1 MADFNLTSLARA
13 LSQPQLDVTELMADS
28 CPPRT
33 LPLQL
38 PRRRKLSSCN
48 SSESL
53 ELLASPAAAEA
64 RVLVINTGGT
74 IGMTLH
80 DNVLA
85 PKANAFVQ
93 SLRKLPIIHDE
104 KYALQTALYD
114 YYGPESTL
122 VLPKPTP
129 HADRLFHGLSKGK
142 RIIYTVFEY
151 SPLLDSSN
159 MTTEDWGRIGK
170 DIEKNYENFD
180 GFVILHGTDT
190 MAYTASA
197 LSFMCEHLGKPVIL
211 TGSQVPIYEM
221 RNDGRDN
228 LLGALLI
235 AGQFVIPEVCLYF
248 YNKLYRGNR
257 VTKVDTGSFNA
268 FNSPN
273 LAPLATAEVDIKINW
288 DTVWRANTTAKFQVS
303 TELNRNVGLLRLFPG
318 ITAATVRAFLQPPME
333 GVVLETYGSGNAP
346 DNRPDLL
353 EELKKATDS
362 GVIIMNCT
370 QCLRGTV
377 SASYATGKV
386 LIDAGLIVGGDMTPE
401 AALSKLSYVL
411 AKKDL
416 DLAAKKKMM
425 AENLRGE
432 MSSDLAG
439 AKICLSDSRFIQA
452 IAKSLSISCKEEL
465 EAIRDALTAPLACA
479 SAKIGDIEALEALR
493 EMGSNLCLADYDGR
507 TPLHIAACEG
517 HLSVVRYLLSHGATV
532 YAKDRYG
539 DTPLCNAVQFRHK
552 EVVQLLR
559 KTGAH
564 FSRDKLEELGTE
576 LCSLAAVADL
586 EALEIWSIAGADFT
600 KPGYDGQT
608 AIQVAEA
615 VGQNKVVP
623 FLVQLLSS
631 RSRTVFGGLNE
642 FNEIE
647 DGDDDD
653 DDDESIGGVEF
664 SAPTNAQA
672 GSPSSNKSRSEPF
685 PVSHPKSC

>member
-1 MADFNLTSLARA
+1 MADCSFNNLTSLARA
-13 LSQPQLDVTELMADS
+13 LSQPTLNVIEANDVGPARNVLHP
-28 CPPRT
+28 C
-33 LPLQL
+33 
-38 PRRRKLSSCN
+38 RRRKLSSC
-48 SSESL
+48 SSFEHV
-53 ELLASPAAAEA
+53 ETVTSPSAVEA

-93 SLRKLPIIHDE
+93 GLRKLPILHDE
-104 KYALQTALYD
+104 LYAQQTCLYE
-114 YYGPESTL
+114 YYGSENSL
-122 VLPKPTP
+122 VLP
-129 HADRLFHGLSKGK
+129 LSKDNK
-142 RIIYTVFEY
+142 RIVYNVLEY

-159 MTTEDWGRIGK
+159 MTTDDWGRIGK
-170 DIEKNYENFD
+170 DIEKNYENYD

-197 LSFMCEHLGKPVIL
+197 LSFMCEHLGKPIIL

-235 AGQFVIPEVCLYF
+235 AGQFVIPEVGLYF
-248 YNKLYRGNR
+248 HNKLYRGNR

-268 FNSPN
+268 FASPN
-273 LAPLATAEVDIKINW
+273 LPPLATAEVDITINW

-362 GVIIMNCT
+362 GVIIINCT

-386 LIDAGLIVGGDMTPE
+386 LMDAGLIAGGDMTPE

-411 AKKDL
+411 AKKDTEL
-416 DLAAKKKMM
+416 ETKKKMM
-425 AENLRGE
+425 AQNLRGE
-432 MSSDLAG
+432 MSADLAG
-439 AKICLSDSRFIQA
+439 AKLCLSDSRFIQV

-465 EAIRDALTAPLACA
+465 EAIRDALTPLLACA
-479 SAKIGDIEALEALR
+479 AAKIGDIEAIEALK
-493 EMGSNLCLADYDGR
+493 EMGSNLCLGDYDGR

-517 HLSVVRYLLSHGATV
+517 HLKLVQYLLSNGATV

-539 DTPLCNAVQFRHK
+539 DTPLCNAVRFRHR
-552 EVVQLLR
+552 EVVKLLR

-564 FSRDKLEELGTE
+564 LSRDKLEEAGTE
-576 LCSLAAVADL
+576 LCSLAATGDL
-586 EALEIWSIAGADFT
+586 EGLEIWSLAGADLN

-608 AIQVAEA
+608 ALQQAQA
-615 VGQNKVVP
+615 VGKTEVVTY
-623 FLVQLLSS
+623 LTHLISKKAK
-631 RSRTVFGGLNE
+631 TVFGE
-642 FNEIE
+642 FNEFDE
-647 DGDDDD
+647 YDDDD
-653 DDDESIGGVEF
+653 DDDESGVIEF
-664 SAPTNAQA
+664 TVPPT
-672 GSPSSNKSRSEPF
+672 GL
-685 PVSHPKSC
+685 

>member
-1 MADFNLTSLARA
+1 MSDYNLTSLARA
-13 LSQPQLDVTELMADS
+13 LSQPQLESTEGTADVGS
-28 CPPRT
+28 PRNVS
-33 LPLQL
+33 LHLS
-38 PRRRKLSSCN
+38 RRRKLSSCN
-48 SSESL
+48 SIESAV
-53 ELLASPAAAEA
+53 EPLASPATSEA

-104 KYALQTALYD
+104 TYAQQTCLYD
-114 YYGPESTL
+114 YYGSECTL
-122 VLPKPTP
+122 VLP
-129 HADRLFHGLSKGK
+129 LSKGNK
-142 RIIYTVFEY
+142 RIVYTVIEY
-151 SPLLDSSN
+151 NPLLDSSN
-159 MTTEDWGRIGK
+159 MTTDDWGRIGK

-197 LSFMCEHLGKPVIL
+197 LSFMCEHLGKPIIL

-257 VTKVDTGSFNA
+257 VTKVDAGSFNA
-268 FNSPN
+268 FTSPN
-273 LAPLATAEVDIKINW
+273 LAPLATAEVDITINW

-353 EELKKATDS
+353 EELKKATDA
-362 GVIIMNCT
+362 GVVIINCT

-377 SASYATGKV
+377 STSYATGKV
-386 LIDAGLIVGGDMTPE
+386 LIDAGLVVGGDMTPE

-416 DLAAKKKMM
+416 DLAGKKKMM
-425 AENLRGE
+425 AQNLRGE
-432 MSSDLAG
+432 MNSDLAG
-439 AKICLSDSRFIQA
+439 AKLSLTDSRFIQI
-452 IAKSLSISCKEEL
+452 IAKSLSVSCKEDL
-465 EAIRDALTAPLACA
+465 EAIRDAMTAPLACA
-479 SAKIGDIEALEALR
+479 AAKIGDLDALQTLT

-517 HLSVVRYLLSHGATV
+517 HLNVVQYLLSHGATV

-539 DTPLCNAVQFRHK
+539 DTPLCNAVHFRHK
-552 EVVQLLR
+552 DIVQLLR

-564 FSRDKLEELGTE
+564 FSRDKMDEVGTE
-576 LCSLAAVADL
+576 LCSLAAVGDL
-586 EALEIWSIAGADFT
+586 EGLEIWSLAGADFT

-608 AIQVAEA
+608 PIQVAQA

-623 FLVQLLSS
+623 FLVQLLSR
-631 RSRTVFGGLNE
+631 RSRTVFDG
-642 FNEIE
+642 FNEYDE
-647 DGDDDD
+647 YDS
-653 DDDESIGGVEF
+653 DESIGGIEF
-664 SAPTNAQA
+664 SASTTNALA
-672 GSPSSNKSRSEPF
+672 NSPPSNKNCSNPF
-685 PVSHPKSC
+685 PTSCTKSC

>member
-1 MADFNLTSLARA
+1 CSDPNNNSLHSNRRHP
-13 LSQPQLDVTELMADS
+13 S
-28 CPPRT
+28 
-33 LPLQL
+33 
-38 PRRRKLSSCN
+38 RRRKLSSCN
-48 SSESL
+48 SVETTDPVT
-53 ELLASPAAAEA
+53 SPTAAEA

-80 DNVLA
+80 DDVLA
-85 PKANAFVQ
+85 PKANAFVKG
-93 SLRKLPIIHDE
+93 LRKLPILHDE
-104 KYALQTALYD
+104 VYAQQTCLYE
-114 YYGPESTL
+114 YYGENTL
-122 VLPKPTP
+122 VLPIVYTN
-129 HADRLFHGLSKGK
+129 K
-142 RIIYTVFEY
+142 RIVYTILEY

-159 MTTEDWGRIGK
+159 MTTDDWGRIGK
-170 DIEKNYENFD
+170 DIEKNYENYD

-197 LSFMCEHLGKPVIL
+197 LSFMCEHLGKPIIL

-268 FNSPN
+268 FSSPN
-273 LAPLATAEVDIKINW
+273 LAPLATAEVDITINW
-288 DTVWRANTTAKFQVS
+288 DTVWRANTTTKFQVS

-318 ITAATVRAFLQPPME
+318 ITSSTVRAFLQPPMQ

-362 GVIIMNCT
+362 GVIIINCT

-386 LIDAGLIVGGDMTPE
+386 LMDAGLIAGGDMTPE

-411 AKKDL
+411 AKEDL
-416 DLAAKKKMM
+416 KLDARKKMM
-425 AENLRGE
+425 AQNLRGE
-432 MSSDLAG
+432 MSTDLVG
-439 AKICLSDSRFIQA
+439 AKLCLSDSRFIQV

-465 EAIRDALTAPLACA
+465 EAIRDALTPPLACA
-479 SAKIGDIEALEALR
+479 AAKIGDIEALEALK
-493 EMGSNLCLADYDGR
+493 EMGSNLCLGDYDGR

-517 HLSVVRYLLSHGATV
+517 HLKLVKYLLSHGASV

-539 DTPLCNAVQFRHK
+539 DTPLCNAVLFIRFTDESSHSLK
-552 EVVQLLR
+552 ILFN
-559 KTGAH
+559 TD
-564 FSRDKLEELGTE
+564 F
-576 LCSLAAVADL
+576 LAASGDL
-586 EALEIWSIAGADFT
+586 DGLEIWSIAGADLN

-608 AIQVAEA
+608 AIQV
-615 VGQNKVVP
+615 VG
-623 FLVQLLSS
+623 S
-631 RSRTVFGGLNE
+631 RRHAL
-642 FNEIE
+642 I
-647 DGDDDD
+647 
-653 DDDESIGGVEF
+653 
-664 SAPTNAQA
+664 
-672 GSPSSNKSRSEPF
+672 
-685 PVSHPKSC
+685 